1 MLISIHELRNEDGE
15 QVFEKRELVDEELYI
30 EMKKKKEK
38 LVQQIKAEKVINPK
52 CQEQADKAIE
62 AIKKDKCGYGKV
74 GRVQYFYESLKG
86 LYFYIHKIVEQ
97 EGTYTDTIRFYCS
110 QPNVSLYKDCRKADL
125 IK

>member
-15 QVFEKRELVDEELYI
+15 QVFEKRELVDKELYT

-74 GRVQYFYESLKG
+74 GRVQYFYEGLKG